1 MCHML
6 SKGSDSMIF
15 GWPIE
20 IIGMIFLI
28 STLVV
33 IYIAL
38 FYNYFKKYEKDEKCA
53 GDILLEIEA
62 PKRIIKLRR
71 IDIAA
76 AIGIFLFFYLSEFIQ
91 YKSLPPFRMEIG
103 LVLTGAI
110 ASFYLNDKPQ
120 KVCENG
126 ILVSCG
132 LVTWGN
138 IKEVMPVDIN
148 DEKIDIKLYKWTG
161 GHRKITLYCQSE
173 DIMNVL
179 HMIERKINFNPEIV

>member
-1 MCHML
+1 MSHML
-6 SKGSDSMIF
+6 SKGSDLMILN
-15 GWPIE
+15 WPIE
-20 IIGMIFLI
+20 LAAGISLIIILI
-28 STLVV
+28 V
-33 IYIAL
+33 IYVATL
-38 FYNYFKKYEKDEKCA
+38 YKSFKKYENAERDA
-53 GDILLEIEA
+53 GEVLLEIV
-62 PKRIIKLRR
+62 PSKRILKLRR
-71 IDIAA
+71 IDFVAG
-76 AIGIFLFFYLSEFIQ
+76 IGIFLFFYLSEFIQ

>member
-1 MCHML
+1 ML
-6 SKGSDSMIF
+6 SKGCDLMILN
-15 GWPIE
+15 WPIE
-20 IIGMIFLI
+20 LAAGISLIIILI
-28 STLVV
+28 V
-33 IYIAL
+33 IYVAAL
-38 FYNYFKKYEKDEKCA
+38 YKSFKKYENAKRDA
-53 GDILLEIEA
+53 GEVLYEIV
-62 PKRIIKLRR
+62 PSKRILKLRR
-71 IDIAA
+71 IDLVAG
-76 AIGIFLFFYLSEFIQ
+76 IGIFLFFYLSEFIQ